1 MSRWFAKVNSIVTNA
16 RELRC
21 WHNHGRTSSKDQ
33 MARSPVSSFT
43 RGSVLVADQATA
55 QEFDILVLG
64 GGSGGYA
71 TALRAVQLGFTVGLV
86 EKAKLGGTCLH
97 NGCIPTKAL
106 LHSAE
111 LADHARDSAK
121 YGVNVTLDSID
132 MSAVN
137 AYKDGII
144 AGKFKGLQGLI
155 KSKGITVIEGEGKL
169 QGNNTVVVNGTSYTG
184 KNIVLATGSY
194 SRSLPGLE
202 IGGKV
207 ITSDQALTMDYIPK
221 SAIVLGGGVI
231 GVEFASVWKSFG
243 VDVTIIEGLPS
254 LVPNEDASIVKNLER
269 AFKKRGIKFT
279 TGIFFQGVEQND
291 DGVKVTLVD
300 GQTFEADLLLVAVG
314 RGPVTANLGYE
325 EAGITIDRGFVITN
339 ERLHTGV
346 GNIYAVGDIVPGVQ
360 LAHRGY
366 QQGIFVAEEIAGLNP
381 AIVED
386 INIPKVTYCEPE
398 IATVGYTEK
407 AAKEKFGDDQVQ
419 TQEYNLAGNGKSS
432 ILGTGGIVK
441 LVRQKDGPVVGIHMI
456 GSRMGEQIG
465 EAQLIVNWEAYPEDV
480 AQLVHAHPTQNE
492 SLGEAHLALAGKAL
506 HG

>member
-1 MSRWFAKVNSIVTNA
+1 M
-16 RELRC
+16 
-21 WHNHGRTSSKDQ
+21 
-33 MARSPVSSFT
+33 
-43 RGSVLVADQATA
+43 ADQATA

-71 TALRAVQLGFTVGLV
+71 TALRAVQLGLTVGLI
-86 EKAKLGGTCLH
+86 EKGKLGGTCLH

-111 LADHARDSAK
+111 LADHARDSSK

-132 MSAVN
+132 ITAVN

-155 KSKGITVIEGEGKL
+155 KGKKGITVIEGEGKL
-169 QGNNTVVVNGTSYTG
+169 QGTDTVVVNGTAYKG

-194 SRSLPGLE
+194 SRTLPGLE

-207 ITSDQALTMDYIPK
+207 ITSDEALTMDFIPK
-221 SAIVLGGGVI
+221 SAIILGGGVI

-243 VDVTIIEGLPS
+243 VDVTVIEGLPS
-254 LVPNEDASIVKNLER
+254 LVPNEDATIVKAFER
-269 AFKKRGIKFT
+269 AFKKRGIKFS
-279 TGIFFQGVEQND
+279 TGTFFQGVEQNA

-300 GQTFEADLLLVAVG
+300 GKTFEADLMLVAVG

-325 EAGITIDRGFVITN
+325 EAGLTIDRGFVITN

-346 GNIYAVGDIVPGVQ
+346 GNVYAVGDIVPGVQ

-366 QQGIFVAEEIAGLNP
+366 QQGIFVAEEIAGLKP
-381 AIVED
+381 VVVED
-386 INIPKVTYCEPE
+386 VNIPKVTYAEPE

-407 AAKEKFGDDQVQ
+407 AAKAKFGDDQVE

-432 ILGTGGIVK
+432 ILGTSGLVK
-441 LVRQKDGPVVGIHMI
+441 LVRQKDGPVVGVHMI

-492 SLGEAHLALAGKAL
+492 SLGEAHLALAGKPL